1 MHNRVTASSCTAASH
16 WIKLADWC
24 HTRSSRIP
32 KSLEEPAC
40 RRNITCSHSLRQ
52 IMAASGR
59 YDGAGTAPEPPSGF
73 WVILTAGSHKHGKSV
88 LKKLKDLAAIVTQ
101 RVTSVM
107 LISTLLNTILVPSL
121 ENIVA
126 PACKTLTMAG
136 AAGVAGY
143 CWLQSSSAQ
152 KKKSSAVDVCNGKQN
167 FAELMPSARK
177 EWMSIQFPDS
187 DVSFGGVKAS
197 LAQAEN
203 DADKHFKTWQTANKA
218 VEALE
223 ADIVTADA
231 AANVA
236 EDKQQSYYQAALQ
249 LQNQM

>member
-1 MHNRVTASSCTAASH
+1 M
-16 WIKLADWC
+16 
-24 HTRSSRIP
+24 
-32 KSLEEPAC
+32 
-40 RRNITCSHSLRQ
+40 Q
-52 IMAASGR
+52 
-59 YDGAGTAPEPPSGF
+59 EPPSGF

-152 KKKSSAVDVCNGKQN
+152 VWHMHCQHVITFFTGY
-167 FAELMPSARK
+167 
-177 EWMSIQFPDS
+177 S
-187 DVSFGGVKAS
+187 DAMYVTHVR
-197 LAQAEN
+197 L
-203 DADKHFKTWQTANKA
+203 TALLTNP
-218 VEALE
+218 
-223 ADIVTADA
+223 
-231 AANVA
+231 
-236 EDKQQSYYQAALQ
+236 
-249 LQNQM
+249 MGC

>member
-152 KKKSSAVDVCNGKQN
+152 
-167 FAELMPSARK
+167 
-177 EWMSIQFPDS
+177 
-187 DVSFGGVKAS
+187 
-197 LAQAEN
+197 N